1 HSVIKDI
8 ATAKTQLLLIA
19 KITSFS
25 VKTSKNGN
33 EYAMISITD
42 ESGSGEYIAF
52 SSLIPRLNE
61 IKPDTLYGIAINP
74 AKDANSKPSIQEI
87 LDSEQIANY
96 QPKKLA
102 RPKSQNSAYNAN
114 MVSNTEQKQEIKI
127 TGEVCVELNLASL
140 NHDIITQIH
149 TLANSQK
156 GDKKL
161 VLSVLDKELG
171 RRLIYRTDYNI
182 PEELAKRIQKLA

>member
-1 HSVIKDI
+1 
-8 ATAKTQLLLIA
+8 
-19 KITSFS
+19 
-25 VKTSKNGN
+25 
-33 EYAMISITD
+33 MISITD

-52 SSLIPRLNE
+52 SSLMPRLNE

-102 RPKSQNSAYNAN
+102 RPKSENSAYNAN
-114 MVSNTEQKQEIKI
+114 MASSTEAKQAEIKI